1 MNALDAIKA
10 GLEAFIANRTARLDY
25 CALYPCTVVSQSGQL
40 LELQP
45 DSDKV
50 PPISNVPL
58 RLGLPGVEVTVAPG
72 SRVLL
77 GFEAADPRRPVATV
91 WEASS
96 LQSLTLGP
104 QLSLLLG
111 SGASDGVAMASRV
124 EARLTAL
131 RDALLTWVPVPS
143 DGGAALK
150 AVLTAFFAGLA
161 LPEQAEL
168 EPGAPA
174 PPLATWP
181 APVGSGLVKVK
192 G

>member
-1 MNALDAIKA
+1 MTALDAIKA
-10 GLEAFIANRTARLDY
+10 GLEAFIANRTARIDY

-58 RLGLPGVEVTVAPG
+58 RLGMPGVEVTVAPG

-96 LQSLTLGP
+96 LQSITLAP

-111 SGASDGVAMASRV
+111 GGASDGVAMASRV
-124 EARLTAL
+124 EDAINAL
-131 RDALLTWVPVPS
+131 KLKFDTHVHPVPSLGTSGVPVPLPELPP
-143 DGGAALK
+143 G
-150 AVLTAFFAGLA
+150 VPREPPLTEPFTPTAAGL
-161 LPEQAEL
+161 
-168 EPGAPA
+168 
-174 PPLATWP
+174 
-181 APVGSGLVKVK
+181 GSSLVKVK